1 MIMADENPYGNMD
14 EVENQKTKTIMNTIE
29 SINQIKIL
37 LDNLRLKFDNLYSEN
52 MEYKAKVDV
61 AINSS
66 EEAAMAFDKLMKIAS
81 DSNIDISVRNQDVI
95 KKVNEM
101 LEFLTSNKEAI
112 TLEILNVFSEKL
124 DDVVITLKSTLDKS
138 QNQSEALTS
147 ISMEVNDNLGKINS
161 SILSFNINM
170 ENLYKK
176 LSLQRQALSIDQEM
190 KEIINYM
197 KDNYKKKR
205 ISIPELKFRFDPNVV
220 DILLLSGEKAG
231 YWKINL

>member
-1 MIMADENPYGNMD
+1 MADENPYGNMD